1 MMYDY
6 KIDLSG
12 KNGEDLALDYTC
24 IDGKLFMN
32 MVLAGV
38 NKLNTDKASID
49 SLNVFPVPDGD
60 TGTNMSLTLNSVA
73 RFLGQ
78 IPEEDVTVAKVAEQM
93 SYGALMG
100 ARGNSGVILSQ
111 ILGGISR
118 VFVTKGNEADAK
130 SFVEGF
136 AGGVESAYKAV
147 VKPQEGTILTVCREA
162 SEYLTSVYNDSF
174 TIEDCLKAYLE
185 EGCRSL
191 ERTPEILP
199 VLKQAGVVD
208 AGAKGLLTI
217 VEGMLAGL
225 NGQIDFA
232 AENKQDAAVEN
243 DYPEFHI
250 HPDQITFQYC
260 TELIVRGRQGQQ
272 VDAEA
277 AREYLGALGDCVLVV
292 STGDITKVHVHTNRP
307 GKVLEY
313 FVEYGDLNDMKIE
326 NMKAQS
332 ERFGVADSSM
342 ELPAEHK
349 HMAVVAVSAGEGLNE
364 IFTSLGVDYVITGGQ
379 TMNPSTEDFINAI
392 EKVNADQV
400 VLLPNNKNIIMAAD
414 QAAKMSKDVQ
424 VQVVASRT
432 IPQGIAA
439 LMAYD
444 SESGLADNVEAMTE
458 SMQYVRSGEVT
469 YAVRDTSIDAF
480 EIREGQLLGIV
491 EGKIKA
497 VGDEMQQLIRDTL
510 ENMEMNEAELVTLYY
525 GADVTEEAAGEL
537 LTYLEEI
544 YPGADFELYN
554 GAQAVYSYL
563 ISVE

>member
-1 MMYDY
+1 
-6 KIDLSG
+6 
-12 KNGEDLALDYTC
+12 
-24 IDGKLFMN
+24 MN
-32 MVLAGV
+32 MILAGV
-38 NKLNTDKASID
+38 NKLNADKASID

-78 IPEEDVTVAKVAEQM
+78 IPEQEVTVAKVAELM
-93 SYGALMG
+93 AYGALMG

-111 ILGGISR
+111 ILGGISK
-118 VFVTKGNEADAK
+118 VFITKGNETDAK

-147 VKPQEGTILTVCREA
+147 VKPMEGTILTVCREA

-185 EGCRSL
+185 EGYRSL

-225 NGQIDFA
+225 NGQTDFTTD
-232 AENKQDAAVEN
+232 NKQAVVEEN

-260 TELIVRGRQGQQ
+260 TELIVRSKAGQQ

-277 AREYLGALGDCVLVV
+277 AREYLGTLGDCVLVV

-342 ELPAEHK
+342 EAPAEHK
-349 HMAVVAVSAGEGLNE
+349 HMAVVAVSAGEGLRE
-364 IFTSLGVDYVITGGQ
+364 IFNSLGVDFVITGGQ
-379 TMNPSTEDFINAI
+379 TMNPSTEDFIHAI

-400 VLLPNNKNIIMAAD
+400 VLLPNNKNIIMAAE
-414 QAAKMSKDVQ
+414 QAAKMSQNVQ

-444 SESGLADNVEAMTE
+444 SEGELEDNVAAMTE
-458 SMQYVRSGEVT
+458 SMQYVRSAEVT
-469 YAVRDTSIDAF
+469 YAVRDTSIDDF
-480 EIREGQLLGIV
+480 EIKEGQLLGIV

-497 VGDEMQQLIRDTL
+497 VGIDMQQLMHDVL
-510 ENMEMNEAELVTLYY
+510 ENMEMEEAELVTLYY
-525 GADVTEEAAGEL
+525 GADVTEETANEL
-537 LTYLEEI
+537 LAYLEEQ
-544 YPGADFELYN
+544 YPDADFELYH
-554 GAQAVYSYL
+554 GAQAVYAYL

>member
-1 MMYDY
+1 
-6 KIDLSG
+6 
-12 KNGEDLALDYTC
+12 
-24 IDGKLFMN
+24 
-32 MVLAGV
+32 
-38 NKLNTDKASID
+38 
-49 SLNVFPVPDGD
+49 
-60 TGTNMSLTLNSVA
+60 MSLTLNSVA

-78 IPEEDVTVAKVAEQM
+78 IPEGEVTVAKVAEQM
-93 SYGALMG
+93 AYGALMG

-111 ILGGISR
+111 ILGGISK
-118 VFVTKGNEADAK
+118 VFMTKGNEADAK

-147 VKPQEGTILTVCREA
+147 VKPMEGTILTVCREA
-162 SEYLTSVYNDSF
+162 SEYLTSVYEESF

-185 EGCRSL
+185 EGYRSL

-225 NGQIDFA
+225 NGQTDFT
-232 AENKQDAAVEN
+232 AENKQDEVVEN
-243 DYPEFHI
+243 EFAEFHI

-260 TELIVRGRQGQQ
+260 TELIVRSKEGNQ

-277 AREYLGALGDCVLVV
+277 AREYLGTLGDCVLVV

-332 ERFGVADSSM
+332 ERFGVADSSI
-342 ELPAEHK
+342 EVPVEQK

-364 IFTSLGVDYVITGGQ
+364 IFTGLGVDYVITGGQ

-392 EKVNADQV
+392 EKVHADHV
-400 VLLPNNKNIIMAAD
+400 ILLPNNKNIIMAAD
-414 QAAKMSKDVQ
+414 QAAKMSTEVK

-444 SESGLADNVEAMTE
+444 SEGDLAENAEAMTE
-458 SMQYVRSGEVT
+458 SMKAVRSGEVT
-469 YAVRDTSIDAF
+469 YAVRDTSIDEF
-480 EIREGQLLGIV
+480 EIKEGQLLGIV

-497 VGDEMQQLIRDTL
+497 VGDEMQQLIQDTL
-510 ENMEMNEAELVTLYY
+510 ENMQIEEAELVTLYY
-525 GADVTEEAAGEL
+525 GEDVTEDDANEL
-537 LTYLEEI
+537 LAYLEET
-544 YPGADFELYN
+544 YPHADFELYG

>member
-1 MMYDY
+1 MND
-6 KIDLSG
+6 
-12 KNGEDLALDYTC
+12 TH

-32 MVLAGV
+32 MILAGA
-38 NKLNTDKASID
+38 NKLNADKAAID

-60 TGTNMSLTLNSVA
+60 TGTNMSLTLSSVS

-78 IPEEDVTVAKVAEQM
+78 IPEAEITVTNVAEQM
-93 SYGALMG
+93 AYGALMG

-111 ILGGISR
+111 ILGGIAK
-118 VFVTKGNEADAK
+118 VFAAKGNEADAK

-147 VKPQEGTILTVCREA
+147 VKPMEGTILTVCREA
-162 SEYLTSVYNDSF
+162 SEHLTAVYQESF
-174 TIEDCLKAYLE
+174 TIEDCLQAYLE
-185 EGCRSL
+185 EGYRSL
-191 ERTPEILP
+191 ARTPEILP

-208 AGAKGLLTI
+208 AGAKGLLTV

-225 NGQIDFA
+225 HGQTDFVSA
-232 AENKQDAAVEN
+232 AQIEAVEEN
-243 DYPEFHI
+243 DYPEYHI

-260 TELIVRGRQGQQ
+260 TELIVRGKGQQ

-277 AREYLGALGDCVLVV
+277 ARMYLADLGDCTLVV
-292 STGDITKVHVHTNRP
+292 STGDITKVHVHTNHP
-307 GKVLEY
+307 GQVLEY
-313 FVEYGDLNDMKIE
+313 FGAYGDLNDIKIE

-332 ERFGVADSSM
+332 ERFGVASAEDTPM
-342 ELPAEHK
+342 EHK
-349 HMAVVAVSAGEGLNE
+349 HLAVVAVSAGEGLNE
-364 IFTSLGVDYVITGGQ
+364 IFSSLGVDYVITGGQ
-379 TMNPSTEDFINAI
+379 TMNPSTEDFIKAI

-400 VLLPNNKNIIMAAD
+400 LLLPNNKNIIMAAE
-414 QAAKMSKDVQ
+414 QAAKVNRTAQ

-444 SESGLADNVEAMTE
+444 SEGELSDNADAMAE
-458 SMQYVRSGEVT
+458 SMQYVHSAEIT
-469 YAVRDTSIDAF
+469 YAVRDTSIDQF
-480 EIREGQLLGIV
+480 EVREGQLLGIV

-497 VGDEMQQLIRDTL
+497 VGDDMQQLVCDTL
-510 ENMEMNEAELVTLYY
+510 AQMEIEDAELVTLYY
-525 GADVTEEAAGEL
+525 GADVTEADANAL
-537 LTYLEEI
+537 LEYLEET
-544 YPGADFELYN
+544 YTDAEFELYN

>member
-1 MMYDY
+1 M
-6 KIDLSG
+6 
-12 KNGEDLALDYTC
+12 DYTQ

-38 NKLNTDKASID
+38 NKLNSDKASID

-78 IPEEDVTVAKVAEQM
+78 IPEGEVTVAKVAEQM
-93 SYGALMG
+93 AYGALMG

-111 ILGGISR
+111 ILGGISK
-118 VFVTKGNEADAK
+118 VFMTKGNEADAK

-147 VKPQEGTILTVCREA
+147 VKPMEGTILTVCREA
-162 SEYLTSVYNDSF
+162 SEYLTSVYEESF

-185 EGCRSL
+185 EGYRSL

-225 NGQIDFA
+225 NGQTDFT
-232 AENKQDAAVEN
+232 AENKQDEVVEN
-243 DYPEFHI
+243 EFEEFHI

-260 TELIVRGRQGQQ
+260 TELIVRSKEGNQ

-277 AREYLGALGDCVLVV
+277 AREYLGTLGDCVLVV

-332 ERFGVADSSM
+332 ERFGVADSSI
-342 ELPAEHK
+342 EVPVEQK

-364 IFTSLGVDYVITGGQ
+364 IFTGLGVDYVITGGQ

-392 EKVNADQV
+392 EKVHADHV
-400 VLLPNNKNIIMAAD
+400 ILLPNNKNIIMAAD
-414 QAAKMSKDVQ
+414 QAAKMSTDVK

-444 SESGLADNVEAMTE
+444 SEGDLSENVEAMTE
-458 SMQYVRSGEVT
+458 SMKAVRSGEVT
-469 YAVRDTSIDAF
+469 YAVRDTSIDEF
-480 EIREGQLLGIV
+480 EIKEGQLLGIV

-497 VGDEMQQLIRDTL
+497 VGDEMQQLIQDTL
-510 ENMEMNEAELVTLYY
+510 ENMQIDEAELVTLYY
-525 GADVTEEAAGEL
+525 GEDVTEDDANEL
-537 LTYLEEI
+537 LAYLEET
-544 YPGADFELYN
+544 YPHADFELYG

>member
-1 MMYDY
+1 MSDR
-6 KIDLSG
+6 
-12 KNGEDLALDYTC
+12 C
-24 IDGKLFMN
+24 IDGKLFLN
-32 MVLAGV
+32 MILAGA
-38 NKLNTDKASID
+38 NKLNAEKASID

-78 IPEEDVTVAKVAEQM
+78 IPENEITVAKVAEQM
-93 SYGALMG
+93 AYGALMG

-111 ILGGISR
+111 ILGGISK
-118 VFVTKGNEADAK
+118 VFVGKEDAADAR
-130 SFVEGF
+130 SFVDGF
-136 AGGVESAYKAV
+136 AGGVEAAYKAV
-147 VKPQEGTILTVCREA
+147 VKPMEGTILTVCREA
-162 SEYLTSVYNDSF
+162 SEHLSAVYQDGF

-185 EGCRSL
+185 EGYRSL

-225 NGQIDFA
+225 TGQIDFA
-232 AENKQDAAVEN
+232 AEQKQETIIEN
-243 DYPEFHI
+243 DYPEYHI

-260 TELIVRGRQGQQ
+260 TELIVRSREHQ

-277 AREYLGALGDCVLVV
+277 ARAYLGELGDCVLAV

-313 FVEYGDLNDMKIE
+313 FVEYGDLNDIKIE

-332 ERFGVADSSM
+332 QRFGVADENAER
-342 ELPAEHK
+342 ELAVQK

-364 IFTSLGVDYVITGGQ
+364 IFSSLGVDYVITGGQ
-379 TMNPSTEDFINAI
+379 TMNPSTEDFIRAI
-392 EKVNADQV
+392 EKVHADQV
-400 VLLPNNKNIIMAAD
+400 ILLPNNKNIIMAAE
-414 QAAKMSKDVQ
+414 QAAKMSADVP

-444 SESGLADNVEAMTE
+444 SEGALDDTAEAMVE
-458 SMQYVRSGEVT
+458 SMQHVRSAEVT

-480 EIREGQLLGIV
+480 SIKEGQLLGIV

-497 VGDEMQQLIRDTL
+497 VGDDMQQLICDTL
-510 ENMEMNEAELVTLYY
+510 AQMDMEDAELVTLYY
-525 GADVTEEAAGEL
+525 GADVEEDAANAL
-537 LTYLEEI
+537 LEHLERI
-544 YPGADFELYN
+544 YTDAEFELYH

>member
-232 AENKQDAAVEN
+232 AENKQEAAVEN

-272 VDAEA
+272 VDAET

>member
-1 MMYDY
+1 
-6 KIDLSG
+6 
-12 KNGEDLALDYTC
+12 
-24 IDGKLFMN
+24 MN
-32 MVLAGV
+32 MILAGV
-38 NKLNTDKASID
+38 NKLNADKSSID

-78 IPEEDVTVAKVAEQM
+78 IPENEVTVAKVAEQM
-93 SYGALMG
+93 AYGALMG

-111 ILGGISR
+111 ILGGIAK
-118 VFVTKGNEADAK
+118 VFMTKDNETDAK
-130 SFVEGF
+130 GFVEGF

-147 VKPQEGTILTVCREA
+147 VKPMEGTILTVCREA
-162 SEYLTSVYNDSF
+162 SEYLTAVYNDSF

-185 EGCRSL
+185 EGYRSL

-225 NGQIDFA
+225 NGQTDFIS
-232 AENKQDAAVEN
+232 ENQQADVAEN

-260 TELIVRGRQGQQ
+260 TELIVRSKERQ

-277 AREYLGALGDCVLVV
+277 AREYLGTLGDCVLVV

-332 ERFGVADSSM
+332 QRFGVADSSL
-342 ELPAEHK
+342 EQPAEHK

-364 IFTSLGVDYVITGGQ
+364 IFNSLGVDFVITGGQ
-379 TMNPSTEDFINAI
+379 TMNPSTEDFIHAI
-392 EKVNADQV
+392 AKVNADQV
-400 VLLPNNKNIIMAAD
+400 VLLPNNKNIIMAAE
-414 QAAKMSKDVQ
+414 QAAKMSQEVQ
-424 VQVVASRT
+424 VAVVASRT

-444 SESGLADNVEAMTE
+444 SEGELEDNVEAMTE

-469 YAVRDTSIDAF
+469 YAVRDTSIDEF
-480 EIREGQLLGIV
+480 SIKEGQLLGIV

-497 VGDEMQQLIRDTL
+497 VGDEMQQLVHQTI
-510 ENMEMNEAELVTLYY
+510 EQMGMEDAELVTLYY
-525 GADVTEEAAGEL
+525 GADITEEDANDL
-537 LTYLEEI
+537 LAYLEEQ
-544 YPGADFELYN
+544 YPDADFELYR
-554 GAQAVYSYL
+554 GAQAVYAYL

>member
-1 MMYDY
+1 M
-6 KIDLSG
+6 
-12 KNGEDLALDYTC
+12 DYTC

-32 MVLAGV
+32 MILAGV
-38 NKLNTDKASID
+38 NKLNADKSSID

-78 IPEEDVTVAKVAEQM
+78 IPENEVTVAKVAEQM
-93 SYGALMG
+93 AYGALMG

-111 ILGGISR
+111 ILGGIAK
-118 VFVTKGNEADAK
+118 VFMTKDNQTDAK
-130 SFVEGF
+130 GFVEGF

-147 VKPQEGTILTVCREA
+147 VKPMEGTILTVCREA
-162 SEYLTSVYNDSF
+162 SEYLTAVYNDSF

-185 EGCRSL
+185 EGHRSL

-225 NGQIDFA
+225 NGQTDFIS
-232 AENKQDAAVEN
+232 ENQQADVAEN

-260 TELIVRGRQGQQ
+260 TELIVRSKERQ

-332 ERFGVADSSM
+332 QRFGVADSSL
-342 ELPAEHK
+342 EQPAEHK

-364 IFTSLGVDYVITGGQ
+364 IFNSLGVDFVITGGQ
-379 TMNPSTEDFINAI
+379 TMNPSTEDFIHAI
-392 EKVNADQV
+392 AKVNADQV
-400 VLLPNNKNIIMAAD
+400 VLLPNNKNIIMAAE
-414 QAAKMSKDVQ
+414 QAAKMSQEVQ
-424 VQVVASRT
+424 VAVVASRT

-444 SESGLADNVEAMTE
+444 SEGNLEDNVEAMTE

-469 YAVRDTSIDAF
+469 YAVRDTSIDDF
-480 EIREGQLLGIV
+480 SIKEGQLLGIV

-497 VGDEMQQLIRDTL
+497 VGDDMQQLIHQTI
-510 ENMEMNEAELVTLYY
+510 EQMNMEDAELVTLYY
-525 GADVTEEAAGEL
+525 GADITEEDANEL
-537 LTYLEEI
+537 LAYLEEQ
-544 YPGADFELYN
+544 YPDADFELYR
-554 GAQAVYSYL
+554 GAQAVYAYL

>member
-1 MMYDY
+1 MNDMH
-6 KIDLSG
+6 
-12 KNGEDLALDYTC
+12 

-38 NKLNTDKASID
+38 NKLNADKASID

-78 IPEEDVTVAKVAEQM
+78 IPENEVTVAKVAEQM
-93 SYGALMG
+93 AYGALMG

-111 ILGGISR
+111 ILGGIAK
-118 VFVTKGNEADAK
+118 VFITKENSADAK

-162 SEYLTSVYNDSF
+162 SEHLTAVYQEQF
-174 TIEDCLKAYLE
+174 TIEDCLQAYLA
-185 EGCRSL
+185 EGYRSL

-208 AGAKGLLTI
+208 AGAKGLLTV

-225 NGQIDFA
+225 TGQTDFT
-232 AENKQDAAVEN
+232 AESKQEAVVEN
-243 DYPEFHI
+243 DYPEYHI

-260 TELIVRGRQGQQ
+260 TELIVRGKQQ
-272 VDAEA
+272 VDVEA
-277 AREYLGALGDCVLVV
+277 ARAYLADLGDCTLVV
-292 STGDITKVHVHTNRP
+292 STGDITKVHVHTNHP
-307 GKVLEY
+307 GQVLEY
-313 FVEYGDLNDMKIE
+313 FGAFGDLNDIKIE

-332 ERFGVADSSM
+332 ERFGVAS
-342 ELPAEHK
+342 EEEPVAEHK
-349 HMAVVAVSAGEGLNE
+349 HLAVIAVSAGEGIQE

-379 TMNPSTEDFINAI
+379 TMNPSTEDFIKAI

-400 VLLPNNKNIIMAAD
+400 ILLPNNKNIIMAAD
-414 QAAKMSKDVQ
+414 QAAKMSKQAQ

-444 SESGLADNVEAMTE
+444 SEGEIEETAEAMAE
-458 SMQYVRSGEVT
+458 SMQYVRSAEVT
-469 YAVRDTSIDAF
+469 YAVRDTSIDEF
-480 EIREGQLLGIV
+480 SIHEGQLLGIV

-497 VGDEMQQLIRDTL
+497 VGDDMQQLIDNVL
-510 ENMEMNEAELVTLYY
+510 VAMEIDDAELVTLYY
-525 GADVTEEAAGEL
+525 GADVTEQAANDL
-537 LTYLEEI
+537 LEHLESI
-544 YPGADFELYN
+544 YGDTEFELYY

>member
-1 MMYDY
+1 M
-6 KIDLSG
+6 
-12 KNGEDLALDYTC
+12 DYTR
-24 IDGKLFMN
+24 INGKLFMN

-60 TGTNMSLTLNSVA
+60 TGTNMSLTLNSVS

-78 IPEEDVTVAKVAEQM
+78 IPEEEVTVAKVAEQM

-111 ILGGISR
+111 ILGGISK
-118 VFVTKGNEADAK
+118 VFVTKGDEADAK

-136 AGGVESAYKAV
+136 AGGVESAYRAV
-147 VKPQEGTILTVCREA
+147 VKPMEGTILTVCREA

-185 EGCRSL
+185 EGYRSL
-191 ERTPEILP
+191 DRTPEILP

-225 NGQIDFA
+225 NGQIDFV
-232 AENKQDAAVEN
+232 AESKPEAIVETDFQD
-243 DYPEFHI
+243 FHI
-250 HPDQITFQYC
+250 NPDQITFQFC
-260 TELIVRGRQGQQ
+260 TEMIVHSKRGQQ
-272 VDAEA
+272 VNAEA
-277 AREYLGALGDCVLVV
+277 AREYLGTLGDCVLVV
-292 STGDITKVHVHTNRP
+292 SAGDITKVHVHTNEP
-307 GKVLEY
+307 WKVLEY
-313 FVEYGDLNDMKIE
+313 FTAYGDLINDMKIE

-332 ERFGVADSSM
+332 ETFGVADGSA
-342 ELPAEHK
+342 EAPAEHK
-349 HMAVVAVSAGEGLNE
+349 NMAVVAVSAGEGLNE
-364 IFTSLGVDYVITGGQ
+364 IFSSLGVDYVITGGQ

-392 EKVNADQV
+392 EKVNADNV
-400 VLLPNNKNIIMAAD
+400 ILLPNNKNIVMAAD
-414 QAAKMSKDVQ
+414 QAAKMSTEVQ

-444 SESGLADNVEAMTE
+444 SEGELEDNAEAMKE

-469 YAVRDTSIDAF
+469 YAVRDTSIDEF

-497 VGDEMQQLIRDTL
+497 VNDDMQQLIHSVL
-510 ENMEMNEAELVTLYY
+510 ENMQIDEAELVTLYY
-525 GADVTEEAAGEL
+525 GADVTEETANEL
-537 LTYLEEI
+537 LENLEET
-544 YPGADFELYN
+544 YPDADFELYN

>member
-1 MMYDY
+1 M
-6 KIDLSG
+6 
-12 KNGEDLALDYTC
+12 DYTC

>member
-1 MMYDY
+1 
-6 KIDLSG
+6 
-12 KNGEDLALDYTC
+12 
-24 IDGKLFMN
+24 MN

-60 TGTNMSLTLNSVA
+60 TGTNMSLTLSSVA

-78 IPEEDVTVAKVAEQM
+78 IPEDEVTVAKVAEQM

-111 ILGGISR
+111 ILGGISK
-118 VFVTKGNEADAK
+118 VFVTRGNEADAK

-136 AGGVESAYKAV
+136 AGGVDSAYKAV

-162 SEYLTSVYNDSF
+162 SEYLTRVYQDDFS
-174 TIEDCLKAYLE
+174 IEDCLNAYLE
-185 EGCRSL
+185 EGYRSL
-191 ERTPEILP
+191 DRTPEILP

-225 NGQIDFA
+225 TGQTDFT
-232 AENKQDAAVEN
+232 AENKKETAVEN
-243 DYPEFHI
+243 NYPEFHI

-260 TELIVRGRQGQQ
+260 TELIVKSEGEC
-272 VDAEA
+272 VDVEA
-277 AREYLGALGDCVLVV
+277 ARAYLGELGDCVLVV
-292 STGDITKVHVHTNRP
+292 STGSVTKVHVHTNRP

-313 FVEYGDLNDMKIE
+313 FVEFGDLNDLKIE

-332 ERFGVADSSM
+332 KRFGVADESVGQDA
-342 ELPAEHK
+342 PAEHK

-364 IFTSLGVDYVITGGQ
+364 IFTGLGVDYVITGGQ

-400 VLLPNNKNIIMAAD
+400 ILLPNNKNIIMAAD
-414 QAAKMSKDVQ
+414 QAAKMSENAQ

-444 SESGLADNVEAMTE
+444 SEGELDDNAEAMRE
-458 SMQYVRSGEVT
+458 SMQAVQSAEVT

-480 EIREGQLLGIV
+480 EIHEGQLLGIV

-497 VGDEMQQLIRDTL
+497 VDDDMQELIHSI
-510 ENMEMNEAELVTLYY
+510 MEVMSAADAELVTLYY
-525 GADVTEEAAGEL
+525 GADVTEDDANEL
-537 LTYLEEI
+537 LEYLEET
-544 YPGADFELYN
+544 YADVEFELYN

>member
-1 MMYDY
+1 M
-6 KIDLSG
+6 
-12 KNGEDLALDYTC
+12 
-24 IDGKLFMN
+24 
-32 MVLAGV
+32 
-38 NKLNTDKASID
+38 
-49 SLNVFPVPDGD
+49 
-60 TGTNMSLTLNSVA
+60 
-73 RFLGQ
+73 
-78 IPEEDVTVAKVAEQM
+78 
-93 SYGALMG
+93 
-100 ARGNSGVILSQ
+100 
-111 ILGGISR
+111 
-118 VFVTKGNEADAK
+118 
-130 SFVEGF
+130 
-136 AGGVESAYKAV
+136 
-147 VKPQEGTILTVCREA
+147 
-162 SEYLTSVYNDSF
+162 
-174 TIEDCLKAYLE
+174 
-185 EGCRSL
+185 
-191 ERTPEILP
+191 
-199 VLKQAGVVD
+199 LKQAGVVD